1 MECCAPGHDQGHH
14 EAANAW
20 AQNMNNDAGW
30 GPWEEPAQQP
40 EPAPV
45 QDPIA
50 QDQNSMIL
58 NPSLDSDGDDDM
70 AEVQQPMLNIHPVG
84 PLDPINLGIVRVFYG
99 PVLPPAMIWE
109 RSFKSLLP
117 EFAI

>member
-1 MECCAPGHDQGHH
+1 
-14 EAANAW
+14 
-20 AQNMNNDAGW
+20 MNNDVGW
-30 GPWEEPAQQP
+30 GPWEEPAQQA

-70 AEVQQPMLNIHPVG
+70 AEV
-84 PLDPINLGIVRVFYG
+84 
-99 PVLPPAMIWE
+99 
-109 RSFKSLLP
+109 
-117 EFAI
+117 